1 MMDYYQILGV
11 SREASETDIRNAYR
25 KLVKLYHP
33 DKNPSAEAKNA
44 ILLINEAY
52 EVLSD
57 PGKRLQ
63 YDQPVYSFEVK
74 NTQEDL
80 RQAQRRENYR
90 RWQETERTKRE
101 EFEGYKL
108 EVFQQFKKYNI
119 VLLIWGLVMV
129 LDEFVIPPRIVE
141 EEVLL
146 SNFIRVA
153 SGRRT
158 SQTVHVAKTES
169 YVMGIPQIAVEKSV
183 GGNLKIESSRILDIP
198 LQVSTPDGNTYEVSR
213 NIYAFLAPMPLMLL
227 LFAGLIYFVKEP
239 NNWATLVISLEGVA
253 LVLVVVLWLIS
264 VGDRNA
270 F

>member
-1 MMDYYQILGV
+1 MDYYQILGI
-11 SREASETDIRNAYR
+11 SREASEIEIRNAYR

-33 DKNPSAEAKNA
+33 DKNSSAEAKNA

-52 EVLSD
+52 ETLSD

-74 NTQEDL
+74 DTQEEL

-90 RWQETERTKRE
+90 RWQETERIKRE
-101 EFEGYKL
+101 EYEGYKRD
-108 EVFQQFKKYNI
+108 VFAQFKKYNV

-129 LDEFVIPPRIVE
+129 VDEFVIPPRMVE
-141 EEVLL
+141 EEVLV
-146 SNFIRVA
+146 SKFIRVP
-153 SGRRT
+153 SGRRS

-169 YVMGIPQIAVEKSV
+169 YVMGIPQIAIERSV
-183 GGNLKIESSRILDIP
+183 DGKLKIEASRILNIP
-198 LQVSTPDGNTYEVSR
+198 IQVSTPDGNSYEVSR

-227 LFAGLIYFVKEP
+227 LFAALIYFVKGP
-239 NNWATLVISLEGVA
+239 NNWATLVISFEGLA
-253 LVLVVVLWLIS
+253 IVLIVVLWLIS